1 MQVIDTGVG
10 ISEEGLKNMFIDF
23 GSLSEHA
30 KMNSRGTGLGLSIC
44 KNLIE
49 KMGGSIVVSSVKD
62 KGSTITVE
70 MREVQRIGEDKRK
83 LFDAK
88 EEAKVDE
95 LLLKDANGKAQ
106 KLKMELI
113 QERNSRSEE
122 EGPNFLSSNDPMGSS
137 ANKESLVSKDL
148 LNSKKDSK
156 MDFSRSVKY
165 KKIGSKKDRLIGDSC

>member
-10 ISEEGLKNMFIDF
+10 ISEEGLKNMFMDF
-23 GSLSEHA
+23 GSLGEHA

-62 KGSTITVE
+62 KGTTFTVE
-70 MREVQRIGEDKRK
+70 MIEVQRVGGDKRE
-83 LFDAK
+83 LFNPK

-95 LLLKDANGKAQ
+95 LIVKEKNIKAQ

-122 EGPNFLSSNDPMGSS
+122 GDSNPSNNLLSNDMIRMSQ
-137 ANKESLVSKDL
+137 NKESLVSHDL
-148 LNSKKDSK
+148 LLAKREVQQEELNK
-156 MDFSRSVKY
+156 RSVNN
-165 KKIGSKKDRLIGDSC
+165 R